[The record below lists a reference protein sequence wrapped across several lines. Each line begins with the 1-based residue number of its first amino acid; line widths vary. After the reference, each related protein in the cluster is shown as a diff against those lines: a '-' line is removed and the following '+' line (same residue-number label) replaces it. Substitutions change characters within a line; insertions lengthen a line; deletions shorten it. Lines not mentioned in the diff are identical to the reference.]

1 MTGQEIINIKE
12 TYLKLLEQQ
21 QFIPENLD
29 YAVLEQH
36 IPKIQKL
43 ADIGNSAVGIFDAYK
58 KEHAF
63 YSHNLGLMLGYCAQ
77 EVKSVGEYFF
87 DTKIHP
93 EDFMMLKQNA
103 LSVFKLYFNLS
114 IDEKLNHKFI
124 SEYRILDAANNYIRV
139 IEQHQILELDNN
151 GNVWLILSILDI
163 SPNQRNMNEGVKSEL
178 LNFRTGKIIPFIEPQ
193 EKIAVTLTKKEI
205 EVLELVKD
213 GYLSK
218 EISTKL
224 HISLHTV
231 NTHRQKVLGK
241 LGVNNSMEA
250 VMLATKLGL
259 I

>member
-1 MTGQEIINIKE
+1 
-12 TYLKLLEQQ
+12 
-21 QFIPENLD
+21 
-29 YAVLEQH
+29 
-36 IPKIQKL
+36 
-43 ADIGNSAVGIFDAYK
+43 
-58 KEHAF
+58 
-63 YSHNLGLMLGYCAQ
+63 
-77 EVKSVGEYFF
+77 
-87 DTKIHP
+87 
-93 EDFMMLKQNA
+93 
-103 LSVFKLYFNLS
+103 
-114 IDEKLNHKFI
+114 
-124 SEYRILDAANNYIRV
+124 
-139 IEQHQILELDNN
+139 
-151 GNVWLILSILDI
+151 
-163 SPNQRNMNEGVKSEL
+163 MNEGVKSEL